1 MRLENPSAVDVAE
14 LATENA
20 AISIAPEV
28 GATET
33 PSSPLSS
40 ARPENLGRMATVGS
54 PSNTGALYGGR
65 TLDVV
70 VATLLLVLV
79 LPLMGL
85 CALAVL
91 TASRGP
97 ILFRHPRIGRHGE
110 LFSCVKFRTMV
121 QDADTAIEQVLGK
134 SMQTRQEWA
143 AVYKLKRDPRVTPGG
158 AFLRRYCLDEL
169 PQLIN
174 VLAGEMS
181 IVGPRPIVAAE
192 VERYGVNFAA
202 YCSVKPGL
210 TGLWQVSGRHQ
221 LSYSERVELDAQY
234 ARSKTLSLDLLILWR
249 TVPIVLRGEN
259 H

>member
-1 MRLENPSAVDVAE
+1 MRMEDPSAVGAAE
-14 LATENA
+14 LATEIA
-20 AISIAPEV
+20 ATSIAPEV
-28 GATET
+28 GATKAPT
-33 PSSPLSS
+33 FLLSP
-40 ARPENLGRMATVGS
+40 ARPENMGRMAAVGS
-54 PSNTGALYGGR
+54 PSDTGSIYSSR
-65 TLDVV
+65 KLDVV
-70 VATLLLVLV
+70 VATLLLILV

-91 TASRGP
+91 ATSRGP
-97 ILFRHPRIGRHGE
+97 VLFRHSRIGHNGE
-110 LFSCVKFRTMV
+110 LFTCLKFRTMV
-121 QDADTAIEQVLGK
+121 LDADTAIEQVLGK
-134 SMQTRQEWA
+134 STQTRQEWA
-143 AVYKLKRDPRVTPGG
+143 ALHKLKCDPRVTPIG

-192 VERYGVNFAA
+192 VERYGVNFET
-202 YCSVKPGL
+202 YCAVKPGL
-210 TGLWQVSGRHQ
+210 TGLWQVSGRHR
-221 LSYSERVELDAQY
+221 LSYPERVELDAQY

>member
-1 MRLENPSAVDVAE
+1 MGRTA
-14 LATENA
+14 
-20 AISIAPEV
+20 EV
-28 GATET
+28 G
-33 PSSPLSS
+33 S
-40 ARPENLGRMATVGS
+40 ASNAGS
-54 PSNTGALYGGR
+54 FYDGR

-70 VATLLLVLV
+70 VATLLLILV

-91 TASRGP
+91 ATSRGP
-97 ILFRHPRIGRHGE
+97 IFFRHPRIGRHGE
-110 LFSCVKFRTMV
+110 LFTCLKFRTMV
-121 QDADTAIEQVLGK
+121 QEADTAIEHVLRK
-134 SMQTRQEWA
+134 STETRQEWEA
-143 AVYKLKRDPRVTPGG
+143 LQKLRRDPRVTPVG

-181 IVGPRPIVAAE
+181 IVGPRPIVASE
-192 VERYGVNFAA
+192 LERYGVNFAA

-210 TGLWQVSGRHQ
+210 TGLWQVSGRHF
-221 LSYSERVELDAQY
+221 LSYDERVELDAEY

-259 H
+259 V